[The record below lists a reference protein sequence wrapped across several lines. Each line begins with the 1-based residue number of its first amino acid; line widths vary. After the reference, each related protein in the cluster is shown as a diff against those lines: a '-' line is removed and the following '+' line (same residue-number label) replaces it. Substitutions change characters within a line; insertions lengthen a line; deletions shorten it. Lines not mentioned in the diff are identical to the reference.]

1 MSYRFELLA
10 RTHDREDFD
19 CGVPELN
26 TYLSRQARLDMERDV
41 AATFVLADEANPR
54 VIAGYYTLSAFTVIG
69 TELPEAWRKKL
80 PRYPRLPA
88 TLLGRLAR
96 DIHYPGVGKLLLL
109 DALRRSYALRTQI
122 ASLAV
127 VAEAKDE
134 RARGFYLHFGFLPLG
149 DDPRRVFIPM
159 GVIAQLGLGH

>member
-1 MSYRFELLA
+1 VNYRFEPLA
-10 RTHDREDFD
+10 RAHDREGFD

-26 TYLSRQARLDMERDV
+26 TYLSHQARLDMERDV
-41 AATFVLADEANPR
+41 AATFVLVDEAAPR
-54 VIAGYYTLSAFTVIG
+54 MIAGYYSLSAFTVIG

-96 DIHYPGVGKLLLL
+96 DVRHPGVGKLLLL

-149 DDPRRVFIPM
+149 DDPRRLFMPM
-159 GVIAQLGLGH
+159 GVIAQLGSSH